1 MPHENIFD
9 VVIVGGAAAGL
20 SAALYTSRR
29 TLKTL
34 VVTKDIGGQATLTD
48 YIENYPGIEKIA
60 GPELMQKFQQ
70 HAVSYGSEISYDEI
84 EKISKL
90 ENVFILQGK
99 INSYQA
105 RAVILAFGLVH
116 RELGVPGEEKFKGK
130 GVAFCA
136 TCDAPL
142 YKDKVVAVVGGGN
155 SALDAADLLAKVG
168 KKVYLIHRRND
179 FRAEQILI
187 DQVKNN
193 PKIEI
198 LYQSVVEEILG
209 SNFVEKIKIKNIQTG
224 KQSELEVNGIFEEIG
239 YRTKSEFLQDLVKT
253 NDRGEVLTDEETKTS
268 CEGIFAAGDCTDTPF
283 KQVVVSA
290 GEGAKAG
297 LGAYFYLQAKA
308 GRDVGQSIDWK

>member
-1 MPHENIFD
+1 MSEKNFYD
-9 VVIVGGAAAGL
+9 VVVIGGAAAGL

-34 VVTKDIGGQATLTD
+34 VVTKEVGGQAAMTD
-48 YIENYPGIEKIA
+48 FIENYPGTEKIS
-60 GPELMQKFQQ
+60 GPELMQNFQQ
-70 HAVSYGSEISYDEI
+70 HAESYGAKLVYDEI
-84 EKISKL
+84 EKIEKKQD
-90 ENVFILQGK
+90 VFLLK
-99 INSYQA
+99 AKANTYQA
-105 RAVILAFGLVH
+105 KAIILAFGLVH
-116 RELGVPGEEKFKGK
+116 RQLNIPGEEKFKGK

-142 YKDKVVAVVGGGN
+142 YKEKIIAVVGGGN

-168 KKVYLIHRRND
+168 KKVYLIHRRDD

-198 LYQSVVEEILG
+198 LYSSEVQEILG
-209 SNFVEKIKIKNIQTG
+209 SNFVEKIKLKNKKTNEV
-224 KQSELEVNGIFEEIG
+224 SELEVNGVFEEIG
-239 YRTKSEFLQDLVKT
+239 YMTKAEFLDDLVKL
-253 NDRGEVLTDEETKTS
+253 NEKGEVVTDEETKTS

-283 KQVVVSA
+283 KQVIISA

-297 LGAYFYLQAKA
+297 LGAYFYLQARA